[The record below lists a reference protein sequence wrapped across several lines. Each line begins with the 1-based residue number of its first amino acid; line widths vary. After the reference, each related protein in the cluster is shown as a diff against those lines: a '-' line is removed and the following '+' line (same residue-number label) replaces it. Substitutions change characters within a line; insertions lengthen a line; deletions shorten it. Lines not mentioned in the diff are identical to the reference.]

1 VRLVLQRVSRAAV
14 EIDGERVAAIGRG
27 LLVLAGVAPGDDPRT
42 AVAAAAKIARLRVF
56 DDAEGTMN
64 LDLAAAGGSVLLV
77 SQFTLL
83 ADSGRGRRP
92 SFAGAARPEQAEPLI
107 ARLAEELE
115 RLGVAVECGRFGA
128 HMTVELVNDGPV
140 TLVVDLGGDG

>member
-1 VRLVLQRVSRAAV
+1 MRLVLQRVSRAAV

-56 DDAEGTMN
+56 DDAEGRMN